1 MSGKFNFDSTRAFD
15 QAHKVASEQE
25 NQARLFL
32 WDLISEKAVSN
43 EDFRKQL
50 TENPEKMI
58 LQEAGSLT
66 DLAGDQIKVNKD
78 IVDNLAEKAR
88 KTYSLVLPEIG
99 QQKVEDLIF
108 GTIEDMR
115 NSFKLTLRLS
125 QVLFY
130 SGLSMVIVT
139 FIAAL
144 AGGKES
150 IILLFGAGGIA
161 SMLLSSLVVSPLNR
175 VQNAADELV
184 KLQMAYLAYYKQLY
198 LLGKESKLL
207 QKDDAIE
214 YAREIGRAAKSII
227 SLLHSENNQKGK
239 KP

>member
-50 TENPEKMI
+50 TDNPEKMI